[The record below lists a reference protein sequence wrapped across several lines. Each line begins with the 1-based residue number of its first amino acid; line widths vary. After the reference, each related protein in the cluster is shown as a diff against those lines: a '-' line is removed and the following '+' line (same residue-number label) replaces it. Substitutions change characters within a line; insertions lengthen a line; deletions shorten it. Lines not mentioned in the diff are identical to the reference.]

1 MPPLACKRAAAI
13 GRLHRDRKRVS
24 KNGKDFDMNTPLA
37 RFEISTQ
44 EIDRV
49 VAAFYFRIRAHDVLG
64 PIFIERLGTSR
75 EIWNPHESKIAAFWR
90 NAILSERTYS
100 GNPMQVHMGVAAM
113 EPEHFA
119 LWLALFDE
127 VLAEELPAKTAQQFS
142 ALAHRIGRG
151 LRMGLESVRQPKNG
165 PPIF

>member
-1 MPPLACKRAAAI
+1 MTTK
-13 GRLHRDRKRVS
+13 
-24 KNGKDFDMNTPLA
+24 LA
-37 RFEISTQ
+37 RFDITAD

-49 VAAFYFRIRAHDVLG
+49 VAAFYFRIRADDVLG
-64 PIFIERLGTSR
+64 PVFINRLGTSAT
-75 EIWNPHESKIAAFWR
+75 IWRPHEAKIAAFWR
-90 NAILSERTYS
+90 NAILYERSYS
-100 GNPMQVHMGVAAM
+100 GNPMQVHMGVPQI

-127 VLAEELPAKTAQQFS
+127 VLEQELAPDTARAFS

-151 LRMGLESVRQPKNG
+151 LRMGIEAIRQPKDG

>member
-1 MPPLACKRAAAI
+1 MT
-13 GRLHRDRKRVS
+13 
-24 KNGKDFDMNTPLA
+24 NPLA
-37 RFEISTQ
+37 RFEITPQ

-49 VAAFYFRIRAHDVLG
+49 VTAFYFRIRAHDVLG
-64 PIFIERLGTSR
+64 PVFIDRLGTSR
-75 EIWNPHESKIAAFWR
+75 EIWNPHEAKIAAFWR
-90 NAILSERTYS
+90 NAILAERAYS
-100 GNPMQVHMGVAAM
+100 GNPMQVHMGVAAL

-127 VLAEELPAKTAQQFS
+127 VLEQELPVETARQFS

-151 LRMGLESVRQPKNG
+151 LRMGLEAIRQPKDG